1 MSTKIGCGWKEF
13 CSLHRLEKGD
23 YIVFEEERDNF
34 NKDIKVIPHN
44 VIFFNKDKLS
54 LKIKNK

>member
-23 YIVFEEERDNF
+23 YIAFEEERDNF

-54 LKIKNK
+54 LK